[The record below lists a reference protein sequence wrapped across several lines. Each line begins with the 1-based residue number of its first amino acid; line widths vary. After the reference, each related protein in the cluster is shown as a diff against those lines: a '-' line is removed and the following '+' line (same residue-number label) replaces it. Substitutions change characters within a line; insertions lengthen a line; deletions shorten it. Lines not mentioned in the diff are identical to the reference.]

1 LAADRLAGRP
11 AATHHCRMR
20 AIHRMCWASLLVTV
34 VSGPSLAAESES
46 GSGRVLLQPPAV
58 IIPSPINDR
67 FALRVLYYHPAVNN
81 RLRYDNTAGVPG
93 TVIDVEDLLGHKDS
107 VHQGT
112 IDMMFR
118 MGERHR
124 IHADFYQLRR
134 TGDEVLGQ
142 QMRFGDDIYAP
153 GAQLLSETELRK
165 MGLTYTYSLLRR
177 ERFELGAGL
186 GLHLLQLDGRT
197 RVPATFA
204 SEQLDTAGPFA
215 ALAGQLTWRVTR
227 RFSLN
232 VSGQYFDLNPDEVR
246 GAFRHLHGDVQY
258 RGWRNLAIGV
268 GYSYSGYLVDSTD
281 EEFSGF
287 YRLVYKGPEAFFRVS
302 F

>member
-1 LAADRLAGRP
+1 MILIALVAGSS
-11 AATHHCRMR
+11 A
-20 AIHRMCWASLLVTV
+20 VT
-34 VSGPSLAAESES
+34 LAAEAEG
-46 GSGRVLLQPPAV
+46 GSGRVLLQPPRQS
-58 IIPSPINDR
+58 IPSPINDR
-67 FALRVLYYHPAVNN
+67 FALRVLYYHPEVDN
-81 RLRYDNTAGVPG
+81 RLRYDSSTAVIG
-93 TVIDVEDLLGHKDS
+93 TSIDVEDLLGHRDS
-107 VHQGT
+107 AHQGT

-118 MGERHR
+118 IGERNR
-124 IHADFYQLRR
+124 IQADFYQLRR
-134 TGDEVLGQ
+134 TGDVVLDQ
-142 QMRFGDDIYAP
+142 QVRFGDDTYAP
-153 GAQLLSETELRK
+153 GQRLLSETELRK
-165 MGLTYTYSLLRR
+165 LGVTWTYSPLRR
-177 ERFELGAGL
+177 ERIELGVGL

-215 ALAGQLTWRVTR
+215 ALAGSLSWRVTR

-232 VSGQYFDLNPDEVR
+232 LAGQYFDLNPDEVR
-246 GAFRHLHGDVQY
+246 GAFRHVHADLQY
-258 RGWRNLAIGV
+258 RGWRNLAVGV